1 MKIIITENQN
11 KLTRRYFQIKNEV
24 YNRMDFSN
32 PCYYRD
38 YHDFDRYKRDVLK
51 AAIDEVTEEERLEI
65 DPRSWANFRN
75 ELSYMLNDEMKEFYD
90 KEIKERCPEY
100 FEDLIS

>member
-1 MKIIITENQN
+1 MRIIITENQN

-24 YNRMDFSN
+24 YNRMDGSN

-38 YHDFDRYKRDVLK
+38 YHDFDRYKRDVLR
-51 AAIDEVTEEERLEI
+51 AAIDEVADDADLEI
-65 DPRSWANFRN
+65 EPRSWINFRN

-90 KEIKERCPEY
+90 KYIKEKCPLY
-100 FEDLIS
+100 FEETE

>member
-24 YNRMDFSN
+24 YNCMYVTN

-38 YHDFDRYKRDVLK
+38 YHDFDKYKRDVLRS
-51 AAIDEVTEEERLEI
+51 AIDNVTHEERLEI
-65 DPRSWANFRN
+65 EPRSWTNFRN

-90 KEIKERCPEY
+90 KEINKRCPEY

>member
-11 KLTRRYFQIKNEV
+11 ILVRRYHKIRNEV
-24 YNRMDFSN
+24 YNRMDGTN

-38 YHDFDRYKRDVLK
+38 YHDFDKYKRDVLK
-51 AAIDEVTEEERLEI
+51 AAIDEVAEEERLKI
-65 DPRSWANFRN
+65 DSRSWANFRN

>member
-24 YNRMDFSN
+24 YNRMDGTN

-38 YHDFDRYKRDVLK
+38 YHDFDKYKRDVLK
-51 AAIDEVTEEERLEI
+51 SAIDEVTEEERLEI
-65 DPRSWANFRN
+65 DPRSWTNFRN

-90 KEIKERCPEY
+90 NEIKERCQEY
-100 FEDLIS
+100 YG

>member
-11 KLTRRYFQIKNEV
+11 TLLRRLLKIKDEV
-24 YNRMDFSN
+24 HNRMNRSN

-38 YHDFDRYKRDVLK
+38 YHNFDKYKRDVLRG
-51 AAIDEVTEEERLEI
+51 AIEEVIEEEGLEI
-65 DPRSWANFRN
+65 DPRSWVNFRN
-75 ELSYMLNDEMKEFYD
+75 EIFYMLNDEMKEFYD

-100 FEDLIS
+100 TGQ

>member
-1 MKIIITENQN
+1 MKIILTENQN

-24 YNRMDFSN
+24 YNRMDGSN

-38 YHDFDRYKRDVLK
+38 YHDFDKYKRDVLK

-65 DPRSWANFRN
+65 DPRSWTNFRN
-75 ELSYMLNDEMKEFYD
+75 ELSYMLNDEIKVFYD
-90 KEIKERCPEY
+90 KEINKRCPKY
-100 FEDLIS
+100 FGE